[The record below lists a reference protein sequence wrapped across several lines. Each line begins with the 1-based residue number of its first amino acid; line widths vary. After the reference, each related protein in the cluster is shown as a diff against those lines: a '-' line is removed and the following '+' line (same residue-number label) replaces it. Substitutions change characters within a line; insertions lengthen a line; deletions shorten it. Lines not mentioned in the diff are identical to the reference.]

1 VSDIMRILRLVCVL
15 CALCCVVDCNPVK
28 RDAVIREPQEP
39 LCRNNGQMLNKL
51 KGYKMNVQGFDAGS
65 QMSSSFESIGTK
77 LDITGFNRKE
87 KNNSVYFKNTV
98 VTGDQVTRNKKRK
111 LSSGGDVKVKACK
124 PSISGW
130 KRRFDAFPFFTPD
143 IQCYRTQ
150 QVPDTKAFK
159 IECVPTY
166 ERRHILKLK
175 GGCNSSGSP
184 DEEVWEHSW
193 EEVISGCDT
202 VFIF

>member
-1 VSDIMRILRLVCVL
+1 MSDIMRILRLVCLL
-15 CALCCVVDCNPVK
+15 CALCYAVDCGTVK
-28 RDAVIREPQEP
+28 RDAEEP
-39 LCRNNGQMLNKL
+39 LCRNNGQMLDRL
-51 KGYKMNVQGFDAGS
+51 KGYKMNINGFDRGDE
-65 QMSSSFESIGTK
+65 QGRPSFETVGQQ

-87 KNNSVYFKNTV
+87 KNNSVYFKDTV
-98 VTGDQVTRNKKRK
+98 INDQVTRNKKRK
-111 LSSGGDVKVKACK
+111 LSSGGVKVKACK
-124 PSISGW
+124 PHVSGW

-150 QVPDTKAFK
+150 QVQDTKAFR

-175 GGCNSSGSP
+175 DGCNSSMSP
-184 DEEVWEHSW
+184 SEEVWEHSW

-202 VFIF
+202 VFIL

>member
-1 VSDIMRILRLVCVL
+1 V
-15 CALCCVVDCNPVK
+15 ALGLLDLKRRKRFRRDAEIVK
-28 RDAVIREPQEP
+28 RSEEDEIIVENHDEDQEEVEA
-39 LCRNNGQMLNKL
+39 QSA
-51 KGYKMNVQGFDAGS
+51 DD
-65 QMSSSFESIGTK
+65 E
-77 LDITGFNRKE
+77 
-87 KNNSVYFKNTV
+87 NTV